1 MPPQED
7 ITALLKRFQEGDEA
21 AQSHLIGAVNDEL
34 RAIAARYMRRERQG
48 HTLQTSALV
57 NEAYLKLVQMKSADF
72 QDRAHFFAVAAQ
84 VMRRILVDHA
94 RQKLAGKR
102 GGNLNVLPLE
112 EGLAMSPDRPGQI
125 VDLDEALTKLEAQDP
140 RAGKIIELRFFG
152 GLSIE
157 ETAEVLGVS
166 PRTVRREWTFG
177 RAWLRTQLEAAGGS
191 A

>member
-1 MPPQED
+1 MADHDE
-7 ITALLKRFQEGDEA
+7 ITVLLKRFQAGDGD
-21 AQSHLIGAVNDEL
+21 AQSRLIAAVNNEL
-34 RAIAARYMRRERQG
+34 RAIAARHMRRERQD

-57 NEAYLKLVQMKSADF
+57 NEAYLKLAQMKGADF
-72 QDRAHFFAVAAQ
+72 HDRSHFFAVAAQ

-102 GGNLNVLPLE
+102 GGNLNLLPLE
-112 EGLAMSPDRPGQI
+112 EGLVVSPDRPSQI
-125 VDLDEALTKLEAQDP
+125 VDLDEALTKLEQEDA
-140 RAGKIIELRFFG
+140 RAGQIIELRFFG

-166 PRTVRREWTFG
+166 PRTVRREWTFA
-177 RAWLRTQLEAAGGS
+177 RAWLRTQLEKGG